1 VDNPLALVDIC
12 TPFAALGAC
21 DAVVAAAAR
30 RLNPNLAA
38 TKLSSKKRPRAL
50 LLWSLRQSLPPT
62 ACMTDR
68 DTKGAAGAMLCS
80 LVRLSCWG
88 GLERSAAQGGSR
100 DQLLQKFLRPGYSLS
115 TSTASIFSLS
125 SCDVSA
131 KHRRW
136 DLVNFEQG
144 SGLKRCQELDEARRH
159 QYPLECERACAPRR
173 ANPTCLYKP
182 QVMDLRL
189 VHTRSVATLKA
200 RHSLCLTKVLL
211 LRQPKPHV

>member
-1 VDNPLALVDIC
+1 MDNPLALVDIC

-131 KHRRW
+131 KQRRW
-136 DLVNFEQG
+136 DLVDLSRDLVSKG
-144 SGLKRCQELDEARRH
+144 ARSSTRLDGINTLLNASARALPVVQIRPAYTSH
-159 QYPLECERACAPRR
+159 R
-173 ANPTCLYKP
+173 
-182 QVMDLRL
+182 
-189 VHTRSVATLKA
+189 
-200 RHSLCLTKVLL
+200 
-211 LRQPKPHV
+211 